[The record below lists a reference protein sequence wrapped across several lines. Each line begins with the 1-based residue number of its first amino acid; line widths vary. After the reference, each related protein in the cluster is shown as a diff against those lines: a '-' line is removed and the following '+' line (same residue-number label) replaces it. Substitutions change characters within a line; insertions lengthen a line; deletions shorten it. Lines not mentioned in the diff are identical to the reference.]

1 MAMHTTAFIQ
11 ALYRS
16 IFEALCVCY
25 KSIENMVAQELNLV
39 EGEREG
45 KVKLK
50 RDGERL

>member
-1 MAMHTTAFIQ
+1 M
-11 ALYRS
+11 
-16 IFEALCVCY
+16 CY
-25 KSIENMVAQELNLV
+25 KSNSVIENTVAKELNLV